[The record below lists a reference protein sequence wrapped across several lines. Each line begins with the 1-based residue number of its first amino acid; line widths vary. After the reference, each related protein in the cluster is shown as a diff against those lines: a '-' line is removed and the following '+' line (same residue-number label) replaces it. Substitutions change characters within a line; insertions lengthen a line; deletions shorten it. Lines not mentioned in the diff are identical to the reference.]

1 MAECHGRNVEARM
14 QRRRERGCYQ
24 DWKGGGTMITHT
36 KDTKFKAIETK
47 IDRLVATSIQ
57 KGEQSKD
64 VSTTRDGN
72 SIFRNN
78 LIETVTYKDIN
89 NIRVEITTSIK
100 DYGVMK

>member
-1 MAECHGRNVEARM
+1 
-14 QRRRERGCYQ
+14 
-24 DWKGGGTMITHT
+24 MITHT

-78 LIETVTYKDIN
+78 LI
-89 NIRVEITTSIK
+89 
-100 DYGVMK
+100 